1 MTGADNVAHLRTVW
15 RDLAEQAAIDNDW
28 TAADNAGAA
37 YDLAKAE
44 AEVARLRAVWQAT
57 YDQFDRDDAYAA
69 YMTAQFALKE
79 SHE

>member
-1 MTGADNVAHLRTVW
+1 MTAAANVAHLRQIW

-28 TAADNAGAA
+28 TAADNAGSA
-37 YDLAKAE
+37 YDTAKAE
-44 AEVARLRAVWQAT
+44 AEVARLRATWLAT